1 MSEYEFRGVT
11 WKGVELAH
19 VLLPQ
24 EMNADSHPQEPGWEG
39 GIRVQ
44 REEDDSQKGREV
56 EGKWREKHMQTPGK
70 GQAGLG

>member
-1 MSEYEFRGVT
+1 MSECEFKGVT
-11 WKGVELAH
+11 QKGVELAH

-44 REEDDSQKGREV
+44 KGREV
-56 EGKWREKHMQTPGK
+56 EGKARADSWK
-70 GQAGLG
+70 GTGRIGLK